1 MANTYIITAIKR
13 EIQSQTRRSK
23 HKYEGNIKIGVKNYG
38 DGVWDGLIWLTI
50 ETTGGLFEHRD
61 ETSVSIKKS
70 RFLEQLK
77 APDC

>member
-23 HKYEGNIKIGVKNYG
+23 HKYEDNIKIGVKNEG

-50 ETTGGLFEHRD
+50 ETIGGLFEHRD

-70 RFLEQLK
+70 RVS
-77 APDC
+77 